1 MTPDTSKLLDRFN
14 LFYSELTAFSPTLS
28 DRTTLAEVRALLTIA
43 SPETGKA
50 AALDVLDR
58 FLALRHADS
67 GEFAPL
73 ADYKTQVQTFRKE
86 VEATSGQLS
95 ADARSLVEGAH
106 PVAQL
111 LQAVQAGD
119 TFSDAQWSGLQA
131 MMTKVFGAPI
141 AMAVSRGKLV
151 VAESAAQGDDDSDDN
166 IFLWG
171 DRVPAPP
178 EGDADREP
186 PIVFGAKSLGVE
198 LDAEG
203 ESPTLTVSVHVQNVG
218 DRSFG
223 AGEYAGTRGQSLGI
237 EGFSVALAQPIAGL
251 ELEYMAHVAG
261 KGDLPWVR
269 AGEYAGTRGESRSV
283 EGFAMRLVGS
293 AAASYALTYSAHVQ
307 NVGDVPEQSD
317 GGYCGTRGRGLKVE
331 GLTVSLRKQ

>member
-1 MTPDTSKLLDRFN
+1 MWRGFRPFAAACVAL
-14 LFYSELTAFSPTLS
+14 
-28 DRTTLAEVRALLTIA
+28 ALLGGAYAFVLAQVSGDRGIA
-43 SPETGKA
+43 PTASSSDIGVRGINVGVTGKNA
-50 AALDVLDR
+50 
-58 FLALRHADS
+58 
-67 GEFAPL
+67 E
-73 ADYKTQVQTFRKE
+73 
-86 VEATSGQLS
+86 
-95 ADARSLVEGAH
+95 DARQSGWRQ
-106 PVAQL
+106 AQRL
-111 LQAVQAGD
+111 
-119 TFSDAQWSGLQA
+119 
-131 MMTKVFGAPI
+131 
-141 AMAVSRGKLV
+141 
-151 VAESAAQGDDDSDDN
+151 
-166 IFLWG
+166 
-171 DRVPAPP
+171 
-178 EGDADREP
+178 
-186 PIVFGAKSLGVE
+186 AKSLGVE